1 MNKFFQRIVGL
12 AVIVIVLAASALLWW
27 AVTAEHPSQVWD
39 PVRASI
45 GGVWDVMYS
54 AEVPQIGLLA
64 VALALALIM
73 IVIVVAAERIVARR
87 YRRTPPH
94 RTSRSLAPRA
104 VMARTRG
111 VFAGQVTVTALIP
124 AHNEEASLPAT
135 IASLRTQTLP
145 PERIVVVADNCTDG
159 TVRVAREAGVEVFE
173 TVDNTHKKGGA
184 LNQALAQILPEL
196 GDNDTVLVMDADTQ
210 LGPEFIEEAKRRFSN
225 DRALM
230 AVGGLFSGEQ
240 GHGILGQF
248 QRNEYFRYQREI
260 RRRDGRVFVL
270 TGTGTAFR
278 ASALRAVA
286 EARGTAIPG
295 VRGDVYDTF
304 ALTEDNELTIAI
316 KSLGG
321 LMVSPPQCTVVTELM
336 PTWRMLWA
344 QRLRWQRGA
353 LENLGAYGITPQTFR
368 YWAQQ
373 IAIGYGVFALAA
385 YFVLI
390 FLMIFAMDTWVWF
403 PFWLAIGGLFAV
415 ERVVTAWRG
424 GWRARL
430 LAVLIFP
437 ELVYDS
443 FLNLAFLKGVFEI
456 SSGTRPTWKHV
467 EHATPVAGAADNA
480 GAVASTGFAAS
491 SAVDPPGDTGP
502 MADLRLPV
510 EAAGPAG
517 EAEEVRA

>member
-1 MNKFFQRIVGL
+1 MSRFFQRIVGL
-12 AVIVIVLAASALLWW
+12 AVILIVLAASGLLWW
-27 AVTAEHPSQVWD
+27 AVTVQHSPTMWD
-39 PVRASI
+39 PIAVTI
-45 GGVWDVMYS
+45 GGVWQVMYS
-54 AEVPQIGLLA
+54 AELPRLRLVA

-73 IVIVVAAERIVARR
+73 IIIVVSAERIVSRR

-94 RTSRSLAPRA
+94 RAERPLAPRI

-111 VFAGQVTVTALIP
+111 QFAGEVTVTALIP

-135 IASLRTQTLP
+135 IASLRAQTSP
-145 PERIVVVADNCTDG
+145 PERVIVVADNCTDD
-159 TVRVAREAGVEVFE
+159 TVRIAREAGVEVFE
-173 TVDNTHKKGGA
+173 TVNNVHKKGGA
-184 LNQALAQILPEL
+184 LNQALTDLLPSL

-210 LGPEFIEEAKRRFSN
+210 LGPEFIATAKRHFTD

-230 AVGGLFSGEQ
+230 AVGGLFSGEE
-240 GHGILGQF
+240 GHGLLGQF

-278 ASALRAVA
+278 ATALKAVA
-286 EARGTAIPG
+286 DSRGRAIPG
-295 VRGDVYDTF
+295 LQGDVYDTF

-321 LMVSPPQCTVVTELM
+321 LMVSPPECTVVTELM
-336 PTWRMLWA
+336 PSWGMLWA

-385 YFVLI
+385 YFALM
-390 FLMIFAMDTWVWF
+390 FLMIFAMDSWVWF
-403 PFWLAIGGLFAV
+403 PFWLGVGALFAV
-415 ERVVTAWRG
+415 ERMVTAWHG
-424 GWRARL
+424 GWRARI
-430 LAVLIFP
+430 LAVLIIP

-443 FLNLAFLKGVFEI
+443 FLNLAYLKGVVEI
-456 SSGTRPTWKHV
+456 SSGQRPTWKHV
-467 EHATPVAGAADNA
+467 QHIPSSTSSEEPDLAAEHVLSEEAVSVVDLTATGRPAESANA
-480 GAVASTGFAAS
+480 VRHT
-491 SAVDPPGDTGP
+491 DT
-502 MADLRLPV
+502 
-510 EAAGPAG
+510 ENT
-517 EAEEVRA
+517 EVRA

>member
-1 MNKFFQRIVGL
+1 MSRFFQRIVGL
-12 AVIVIVLAASALLWW
+12 AVIVIVLAASGLLWW
-27 AVTAEHPSQVWD
+27 AVTVQHSPTMWD
-39 PVRASI
+39 PIAVTI
-45 GGVWDVMYS
+45 GGVWQVMYS
-54 AEVPQIGLLA
+54 AELPRLRLVA

-73 IVIVVAAERIVARR
+73 IIIVVAAERIVSRR

-94 RTSRSLAPRA
+94 RAERPLAPRV

-111 VFAGQVTVTALIP
+111 QFAGEVTVTALIP

-135 IASLRTQTLP
+135 IASLRAQTSP
-145 PERIVVVADNCTDG
+145 PERVIVVADNCTDD

-173 TVDNTHKKGGA
+173 TVNNVHKKGGA
-184 LNQALAQILPEL
+184 LNQALTDLLPNL

-210 LGPEFIEEAKRRFSN
+210 LGPEFIATAKRHFTD

-230 AVGGLFSGEQ
+230 AVGGLFSGEE
-240 GHGILGQF
+240 GHGLLGQF

-278 ASALRAVA
+278 ATALKAVA
-286 EARGTAIPG
+286 DSRGRAIPG
-295 VRGDVYDTF
+295 LQGDVYDTF

-321 LMVSPPQCTVVTELM
+321 LMVSPPECTVVTELM
-336 PTWRMLWA
+336 PSWGMLWA

-390 FLMIFAMDTWVWF
+390 LLMIFAMDTWVWF
-403 PFWLAIGGLFAV
+403 PFWLSIGLLFAL
-415 ERVVTAWRG
+415 ERMVTAWHG
-424 GWRARL
+424 GWRARIL
-430 LAVLIFP
+430 SVLIFP

-456 SSGTRPTWKHV
+456 SSGQRPTWKHV
-467 EHATPVAGAADNA
+467 EHTP
-480 GAVASTGFAAS
+480 S
-491 SAVDPPGDTGP
+491 SAQAAEESSLLTEHVLGQEVVSVVDLTAQG
-502 MADLRLPV
+502 
-510 EAAGPAG
+510 EPAG
-517 EAEEVRA
+517 STLARHHAESENTEVRA